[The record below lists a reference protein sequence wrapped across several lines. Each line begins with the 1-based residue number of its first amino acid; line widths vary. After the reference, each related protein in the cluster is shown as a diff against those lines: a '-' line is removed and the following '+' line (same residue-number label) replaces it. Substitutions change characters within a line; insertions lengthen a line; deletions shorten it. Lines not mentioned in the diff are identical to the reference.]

1 MSLTKLLPPN
11 YLLTSPIVTAGLE
24 VVGKVL
30 FDDGLTSK
38 MRPKKYWTVPKES
51 IASSVD
57 EIEQLLNFFVIEA
70 QRIVYAE
77 NIYATIAVRNIM
89 P

>member
-1 MSLTKLLPPN
+1 M
-11 YLLTSPIVTAGLE
+11 E
-24 VVGKVL
+24 VIGKVL

-38 MRPKKYWTVPKES
+38 MRPRKYWTIPRES
-51 IASSVD
+51 IVASVD

-77 NIYATIAVRNIM
+77 NIYSTIAVSSSFLWYT
-89 P
+89 

>member
-1 MSLTKLLPPN
+1 
-11 YLLTSPIVTAGLE
+11 LLTSFSVTAGLE
-24 VVGKVL
+24 VIGKVL

-51 IASSVD
+51 IAASVD

-77 NIYATIAVRNIM
+77 NIYATIAVSRCTRIWYAHR
-89 P
+89 